1 MKRPREQRLGAE
13 IERGIA
19 LSAFLNDPH
28 VMAFFDSQERMHHA
42 KLLNPRATDAE
53 LRTAQT
59 AVLAIQ
65 ALRAELRLAAAAGR
79 RAEQALSESRTTH
92 D

>member
-1 MKRPREQRLGAE
+1 MKRTRDDRRQAE

-19 LSAFLNDPH
+19 LAAFLSDQH
-28 VMAFFDSQERMHHA
+28 VMSFLDSYERTHSA
-42 KLLNPRATDAE
+42 KLLNPTATDAE
-53 LRTAQT
+53 LRAAQT

-65 ALRAELRLAAAAGR
+65 SLRAEMRLAAAAGR
-79 RAEQALSESRTTH
+79 RAEQSLSESRASH